1 MREVFGN
8 FVPVRDLELLYGVT
22 TEFNQGWDLFLY
34 VKREFMDQRIVPQGQ
49 LEEVVQ
55 VDDAF
60 GEKVEFIVVQ
70 EEGLKG
76 F

>member
-1 MREVFGN
+1 M
-8 FVPVRDLELLYGVT
+8 
-22 TEFNQGWDLFLY
+22 FLY

-70 EEGLKG
+70 EETQGIFWYQLHDPIG
-76 F
+76 QVEWEEVFLIRLEHWRF